1 MFNKLK
7 QINELRKQANTIKHA
22 LAEEVI
28 AVENKAV
35 KLIIDG
41 NQDIKTLE
49 IKTEY
54 LHPDKK
60 NELEKQIK
68 EAFADALKKVQRK
81 MASKMQDLG
90 DFKLP
95 SLK

>member
-7 QINELRKQANTIKHA
+7 QINELRKQANTIKNA
-22 LAEEVI
+22 LAEENIEVN
-28 AVENKAV
+28 NKAI

-49 IKTEY
+49 INAEFM
-54 LHPDKK
+54 HADKK
-60 NELEKQIK
+60 SDLEKQIK
-68 EAFADALKKVQRK
+68 EAFSEATKKVQRK
-81 MASKMQDLG
+81 MAAKLQDMG

-95 SLK
+95 GLK

>member
-7 QINELRKQANTIKHA
+7 QINDLRKQANTIKHA

-28 AVENKAV
+28 EVENRAI
-35 KLIIDG
+35 KLVVDG
-41 NQDIKTLE
+41 NQDIKNLE
-49 IKTEY
+49 IKPEY
-54 LHPDKK
+54 LHQDKK
-60 NELEKQIK
+60 SDLEKNIK
-68 EAFADALKKVQRK
+68 DAFSEALKKVQRK
-81 MASKMQDLG
+81 MASKMQDMG